1 MLKGTAIAWF
11 SALVLF
17 VGTLPHAVGATF
29 IRVQE
34 TPMKINLKPS
44 TPMKMPIKPCIESI
58 SNAKKRAKKIARE
71 KVLNIYNSNR
81 EWQALYKL
89 WMKESKFD
97 YTADNPHSSAFGIP
111 QLLQLNTDTPMIEQI
126 NLGLKYIQHRYG
138 TPTRA
143 LAFHNRN
150 GWY

>member
-1 MLKGTAIAWF
+1 MIKGLAITWV

-17 VGTLPHAVGATF
+17 VGTLPHAVGVTF
-29 IRVQE
+29 IKAH
-34 TPMKINLKPS
+34 TTFMNMNLKPC
-44 TPMKMPIKPCIESI
+44 MEPITH
-58 SNAKKRAKKIARE
+58 AKTMAKKIARE
-71 KVLNIYNSNR
+71 KVLSIYNSNR

-97 YTADNPHSSAFGIP
+97 YTADNPHSSAYGIP
-111 QLLQLNTDTPMIEQI
+111 QLLKLNTDTTVVEQI
-126 NLGLKYIQHRYG
+126 ELGLKYIQHRYG

-143 LAFHNRN
+143 LAFHTRN

>member
-1 MLKGTAIAWF
+1 MIKITATAWF
-11 SALVLF
+11 AALVLF
-17 VGTLPHAVGATF
+17 VGTLPHAVGAMFIATHSTF
-29 IRVQE
+29 
-34 TPMKINLKPS
+34 TNMNLKPC
-44 TPMKMPIKPCIESI
+44 MESI
-58 SNAKKRAKKIARE
+58 SHSKKMAKTLAKE
-71 KVLNIYNSNR
+71 KALRMFHSTS

-97 YTADNPHSSAFGIP
+97 YTADNPHSSAYGIP
-111 QLLQLNTDTPMIEQI
+111 QLLKLNTDTTLVEQI
-126 NLGLKYIQHRYG
+126 DLGLKYIQHRYG

>member
-1 MLKGTAIAWF
+1 MIKGLAITWF

-17 VGTLPHAVGATF
+17 VGTLPHTVGATF
-29 IRVQE
+29 IRTQA
-34 TPMKINLKPS
+34 TLMNMNMNLKPC
-44 TPMKMPIKPCIESI
+44 MEPITH
-58 SNAKKRAKKIARE
+58 AKKMAKKLARE
-71 KVLNIYNSNR
+71 KVLHIYNSNR

-97 YTADNPHSSAFGIP
+97 YTADNPHSSAYGIP
-111 QLLQLNTDTPMIEQI
+111 QLLKLNTDTTIVQQIE
-126 NLGLKYIQHRYG
+126 LGLKYIQHRYG

>member
-1 MLKGTAIAWF
+1 MIKGTAVAWF

-34 TPMKINLKPS
+34 TPTKMNIKPLI
-44 TPMKMPIKPCIESI
+44 PMKEPFKQYTQSI
-58 SNAKKRAKKIARE
+58 ASAKKLAKKIARE
-71 KVLNIYNSNR
+71 KVLHIYSSNR

-97 YTADNPHSSAFGIP
+97 YTADNPHSSAYGIP
-111 QLLQLNTDTPMIEQI
+111 QLLKLNIDTPMIEQI

>member
-1 MLKGTAIAWF
+1 MIKGAAIAWF

-29 IRVQE
+29 IRAH
-34 TPMKINLKPS
+34 TTFMNMNLKPC
-44 TPMKMPIKPCIESI
+44 MEPITH
-58 SNAKKRAKKIARE
+58 AKTMAKRLARE
-71 KVLNIYNSNR
+71 KVLHIYHSNR

-97 YTADNPHSSAFGIP
+97 YTADNPHSSAYGIP
-111 QLLQLNTDTPMIEQI
+111 QLLKLNTETTVIEQI
-126 NLGLKYIQHRYG
+126 DLGLKYIQHRYG